1 MFPVSLRASAVARP
15 VASGCRVSEDES
27 EGASLG
33 IPRPRLALGTALPPG
48 ESLDVLLRRGHGP
61 GQEQD
66 GSPRACRCWDCW
78 WGLAAV
84 LKRRTAEG
92 ASVFLGFIASVGT
105 GRQKTRTEERRKADR
120 FPKAL

>member
-15 VASGCRVSEDES
+15 VASGVSEDER
-27 EGASLG
+27 ASLG

-78 WGLAAV
+78 WGLAAL
-84 LKRRTAEG
+84 LKRRAAEG
-92 ASVFLGFIASVGT
+92 ASVFLGFISSVGT
-105 GRQKTRTEERRKADR
+105 GRQKTRIEERRKAVR